1 MKFYSPNKNRSPV
14 FSFSRKKRRKE
25 KKKGGEGKKTRH
37 LHRFSLNYDK
47 WFTHDDKTKR
57 KRASKSIRNL
67 WSAAEVGLERTRF
80 AKPWYTSNSGAYRL
94 PDVDRN
100 EISLR
105 LVPLTYSNKIRLP
118 STHTHIYIYIFMSR
132 QATRIMGK
140 EVVAALKSSFRPKS
154 NRFSPPFDKKVVSST
169 GENIETN
176 SRGLKAVFRPIL
188 WSSVEEGMQ
197 NFA

>member
-37 LHRFSLNYDK
+37 FHRFSLNYDK

-118 STHTHIYIYIFMSR
+118 STHTHLYIYISLCRGKLLESWGRRLSR
-132 QATRIMGK
+132 RWNPLSVRNRTVSLPPSTKKWYRRRVRI
-140 EVVAALKSSFRPKS
+140 LRQ
-154 NRFSPPFDKKVVSST
+154 
-169 GENIETN
+169 I
-176 SRGLKAVFRPIL
+176 RGV
-188 WSSVEEGMQ
+188 
-197 NFA
+197 